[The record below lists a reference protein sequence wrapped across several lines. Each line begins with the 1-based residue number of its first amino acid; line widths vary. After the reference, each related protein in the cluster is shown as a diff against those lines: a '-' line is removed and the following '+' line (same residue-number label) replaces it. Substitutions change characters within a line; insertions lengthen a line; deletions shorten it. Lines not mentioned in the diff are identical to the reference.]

1 METKRRARSAT
12 DKQQRRDQ
20 ILDTALAIWADHSFA
35 SVSMADVAARSG
47 LAKGTLYLY
56 FETKEELFL
65 AMLGRLLDAWFDD
78 LDSGL
83 TSNRHWDAAQ
93 AGELICAALER
104 HSALTRML
112 PIAASILEHN
122 ISLASARAYKERLL
136 ERAAQTGAQLEQ
148 RLAFLE
154 HGDGTW
160 LLLQIYALVVGL
172 GQMADPAPVVR
183 QVLEAPEMAP
193 LRVAFGPSIRR
204 SLTTLLQGLSIH
216 PKEHRP

>member
-12 DKQQRRDQ
+12 DKQQRRGQ
-20 ILDTALAIWADHSFA
+20 ILDTALAMWADHSFA
-35 SVSMADVAARSG
+35 SVSMADVATRSG

-83 TSNRHWDAAQ
+83 AGVERWEASGAA
-93 AGELICAALER
+93 ELICAILER
-104 HSALTRML
+104 HTALTRML

-122 ISLASARAYKERLL
+122 ISLESARAYKERLL
-136 ERAAQTGAQLEQ
+136 ERSTRTGALLEA
-148 RLAFLE
+148 RLPFLGR
-154 HGDGTW
+154 GDGTW

-172 GQMADPAPVVR
+172 GQMADPSPVVR
-183 QVLEAPEMAP
+183 QALEASEMAP

-204 SLTTLLQGLSIH
+204 SLITLLQGLTI
-216 PKEHRP
+216 R

>member
-20 ILDTALAIWADHSFA
+20 ILDTALAMWADHSFA

-65 AMLGRLLDAWFDD
+65 AMLGQLLDAWFDE
-78 LDSGL
+78 LDAGL
-83 TSNRHWDAAQ
+83 ASAEGWDAAR
-93 AGELICAALER
+93 ASELICATLGQHA
-104 HSALTRML
+104 ALTRML

-122 ISLASARAYKERLL
+122 ISLESARAYKERLL
-136 ERAAQTGAQLEQ
+136 ERTAHTGAQLER
-148 RLAFLE
+148 RLPFLGR
-154 HGDGTW
+154 GDGMW

-193 LRVAFGPSIRR
+193 LRVEFGPSIRR
-204 SLTTLLQGLSIH
+204 SLTTLLQGLTIH
-216 PKEHRP
+216 GQTRG